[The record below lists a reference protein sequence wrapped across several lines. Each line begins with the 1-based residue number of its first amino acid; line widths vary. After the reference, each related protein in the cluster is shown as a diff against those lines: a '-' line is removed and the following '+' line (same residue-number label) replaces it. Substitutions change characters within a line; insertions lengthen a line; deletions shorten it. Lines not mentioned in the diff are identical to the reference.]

1 MTHHSA
7 AEREDRVG
15 QNKHHH
21 RHGTMLLTR
30 NRAKAENGGG
40 AESQAVESHGWFRG
54 GEWKVV
60 EIKKMSLLCVTKK
73 ALAQSVR
80 PSPRRR
86 QPSHR
91 QSPGPFAPAHSQG
104 LPSPPPARPLHSPQP
119 HSYYVGLAFLVPDT
133 RRSGRSM
140 HNGRS

>member
-60 EIKKMSLLCVTKK
+60 E
-73 ALAQSVR
+73 
-80 PSPRRR
+80 
-86 QPSHR
+86 
-91 QSPGPFAPAHSQG
+91 
-104 LPSPPPARPLHSPQP
+104 
-119 HSYYVGLAFLVPDT
+119 
-133 RRSGRSM
+133 
-140 HNGRS
+140 

>member
-15 QNKHHH
+15 QNQNHH

-60 EIKKMSLLCVTKK
+60 EDKKMSLLFDC
-73 ALAQSVR
+73 AQ
-80 PSPRRR
+80 RR
-86 QPSHR
+86 
-91 QSPGPFAPAHSQG
+91 APIDFG
-104 LPSPPPARPLHSPQP
+104 GFPAFQL
-119 HSYYVGLAFLVPDT
+119 
-133 RRSGRSM
+133 
-140 HNGRS
+140 